1 MNGAMI
7 NHRGSGPNE
16 SIAIVGLDCRF
27 PGADDPD
34 GYWRVLAEGRHVSS
48 GLPTDRGWDLGRVY
62 NEDPSVEG
70 TTYIRQGGFLRDLGD
85 FDAGLFGIGPREAT
99 TMDPQQRMLLESS
112 WLALERARSSPRS
125 LSAVRSGVYVGATDS
140 YYGLAGSQIPGLE
153 RHLLMGT
160 MLSATSGRIA
170 YALGLNGPAITVDT
184 ACSSALVAVHLA
196 VRALR
201 SGDCEVAIVGS
212 ATAISDPSMLARYS
226 RHRVLSVDGRSRGF
240 SADGNGFAPAEG
252 VALLIL
258 MPLARARLLGKPVL
272 AVIRG
277 SAVNEDGA
285 SATLQAPNGRAQQA
299 VIAAALDDAGL
310 LPRHIGAIEAHGPGT
325 PLGDATEAATLQA
338 GYARHHSPDDP
349 LWVGSVKSNIGHTLA
364 AAGLAG
370 LIKMVLALQHE
381 LLPATLHVENPLPGV
396 DWSTGGMRLLHQ
408 ARPWPRAGEPR
419 RAGVLSYGITGTNA
433 HVILEEAP
441 EPTAARPRPPRHSE
455 PSPLRRQLPM
465 WPLSAASPSALV
477 AQAAALAAHVRSHS
491 DVSAVDLSW
500 SLATTR
506 SALAYRAVVTGDGTA
521 ELLARLDD
529 FAAETASGPLGVAV
543 GKVRHGPGPVFV
555 FPGQGTQW
563 VGMADRLL
571 TDSPVF
577 ARAMGRC
584 AEALRPHVS
593 FDVMGVLRGER
604 SAQVDRAEVIQPLLF
619 AMYVSLAELWRSLG
633 ITPAAVIG
641 HSQGEI
647 AAAHVAG
654 ALTLDQAARVVAL
667 RSAALREVERRG
679 AMAALVAPAER
690 ARELS
695 CRWSDRLEVAV
706 INGPST
712 TVVAGDAGAM
722 TEFLRHCETAGV
734 ESRVLPVD
742 YASHSA
748 HMEVLRDRVHADL
761 SGIASHAATVP
772 IISSTT
778 GEIVDP
784 TSLDAAYW
792 FENLRRTV
800 HFDKSVRC
808 ALTAGY
814 RQFVEVSPHPVLTG
828 AIAEIAAAVDIDAGV
843 TGTLH
848 RGRGSGA
855 DFLAAVADAHA
866 HGAEVNWAALY
877 PGAHEVDLPTYALQR
892 RTYWLPATTPPRN
905 PQAGSFDIADHP
917 LITATT
923 DLADGSVVCAGRL
936 DLTEHAWLAD
946 HTVFDRV
953 IVPATVTVEIL
964 TWCATRVGADRVRGL
979 VLSSPLPL
987 SDTAVDIQVL
997 CGPAGRDGAR
1007 RVTLHSRDRG
1017 DTGPWRCHGEATT
1030 ATGPDDAEIVLPERD
1045 WPPHGSRRVSVDRCY
1060 DALRDRGYDYGTAF
1074 RNLTAAWRADD
1085 TLYVEVRQRQRAS
1098 TEDFAVHP
1106 ALVDSILH
1114 ALLLSGSEHGT
1125 ALPYAIGSARILP
1138 RKADELRATI
1148 RPAGQDGY
1156 HVRVTDPAGNL
1167 VADFADLH
1175 LRPVTTRG
1183 LRSVLAT
1190 GARQAFRLRWRP
1202 VDVGTGAEG
1211 DGARWAVVGPSSD
1224 LPGADAHP
1232 VADALSRALR
1242 NGRGVPEVVLLD
1254 LRSST
1259 RHGELPSEAA
1269 LLDQLS
1275 RLLVD
1280 AQKLLSDDLL
1290 QESLIVCVTRRAHS
1304 TSVAERELD
1313 AVAAAC
1319 AAMMR
1324 SAQTENPGRLRLIDV
1339 GTGPVDHRS
1348 LIDAIAAAHPQLAL
1362 RDGRLFVPRLV
1373 PAADDLLRPPAVEQP
1388 WRLVPGT
1395 DKTLDSVTAAPAP
1408 DVTQPL
1414 EPDQV
1419 RIRVLAT
1426 GVNFRDP
1433 LVALG
1438 MLDETALGFE
1448 VAGDVVEVGE
1458 GVDDVALGARVAAV
1472 VLHAGARPG
1481 GYGPVVVVD
1490 RRAVLTVPTHWS
1502 HAQAAGVPIVF
1513 LTAYHALVELAEVK
1527 PGTRVLIHSAAGG
1540 VGMAAIQ
1547 IATMLG
1553 AEIYATA
1560 SHSKREIVAAMGI
1573 PRERIADSRTLGFE
1587 HHVAE
1592 VTGATGVDVVLGSLA
1607 GAAVDASLRLLRPGG
1622 IYLEM
1627 GRTDLR
1633 DPATATRGYPEI
1645 TYDHLT
1651 IAELPMSRVG
1661 TILGRLR
1668 TLFAD
1673 RVLGP
1678 LPVQTWNVGHAREVL
1693 RHLSQGHSTG
1703 KLVLTQPT
1711 ALAPD
1716 ETVLITGGTGSL
1728 GRVLARHLVTAHGCR
1743 HLVLL
1748 GRRGDQSAE
1757 VRKWAAELRETGA
1770 EVTLVACDVADRA
1783 ALSSVISGI
1792 GPGHPLGAVVH
1803 AAGVLDDGLFTD
1815 LTVDRLQ
1822 RVLSSKAIGAR
1833 HLHELTAHLHLRAFV
1848 LFSSIANVVGTAG
1861 QANYAAANAF
1871 LDALAHHRH
1880 GLGLPATSIAWGL
1893 WQQSSALTSNLDD
1906 LDRARLARHG
1916 IAPLDTASAL
1926 AIFDTA
1932 LELDEP
1938 LLAAT
1943 ALAPAD
1949 PGTPSA
1955 AMVSELTR
1963 PATPTPADGDSGS
1976 GVHDSLRRELLRM
1989 SSAERVKAL
1998 TAFIRTHAALV
2009 LGHRDPDAV
2018 ATDRTF
2024 RDAGFDS
2031 LSNVELRTRLTSAIG
2046 VRLTVADI
2054 LAHPTPTRLAVY
2066 LDEALDHD
2074 RLPRAL
2080 VAETTLSKG

>member
-1 MNGAMI
+1 MI
-7 NHRGSGPNE
+7 NHRDSGPNA
-16 SIAIVGLDCRF
+16 SIAIVGMDCRF

-70 TTYIRQGGFLRDLGD
+70 STYIRRGGFLRDLGD

-140 YYGLAGSQIPGLE
+140 YYGLAGSRIPGLE

-201 SGDCEVAIVGS
+201 SGECEVAIVGS

-252 VALLIL
+252 VASLIL
-258 MPLARARLLGKPVL
+258 MPLARAQLLGKPVL

-310 LPRHIGAIEAHGPGT
+310 RPRHIGAIEAHGPGT

-381 LLPATLHVENPLPGV
+381 LLPATLHVENPLSGV

-408 ARPWPRAGEPR
+408 PRPWPRTSEPR

-441 EPTAARPRPPRHSE
+441 APTAVRDRPTRRSE
-455 PSPLRRQLPM
+455 SSPLRRRLPM
-465 WPLSAASPSALV
+465 WPLYGASPSALV
-477 AQAAALAAHVRSHS
+477 AQATALAAHVRAHG

-500 SLATTR
+500 SLGTTR

-529 FAAETASGPLGVAV
+529 FAAATASGPLGVAV

-555 FPGQGTQW
+555 FPGQGAQW
-563 VGMADRLL
+563 AGMAERLL

-577 ARAMGRC
+577 ARSMGRC
-584 AEALRPHVS
+584 AEALRPYVT
-593 FDVMGVLRGER
+593 FDVLGVLRGEH
-604 SAQVDRAEVIQPLLF
+604 SARVERAEVIQPLLF

-679 AMAALVAPAER
+679 AMAALVAPAAR
-690 ARELS
+690 ARELL
-695 CRWSDRLEVAV
+695 CRWTDRLEVAV

-712 TVVAGDAGAM
+712 TVVAGDAEAM
-722 TEFLRHCETAGV
+722 TEFLRHCETTGV
-734 ESRVLPVD
+734 ESRLLPVD

-748 HMEVLRDRVHADL
+748 HMAVLRDRVHADL
-761 SGIASHAATVP
+761 AQITSRAATVP

-778 GEIVDP
+778 GRIVDP
-784 TSLDAAYW
+784 TSLDASYW

-800 HFDKSVRC
+800 HFDKSIGC

-843 TGTLH
+843 TATLH
-848 RGRGSGA
+848 RGRGAGA

-866 HGAEVNWAALY
+866 QGAEVNWAALY

-892 RTYWLPATTPPRN
+892 RTYWLPATTSSRN
-905 PQAGSFDIADHP
+905 PRPGSFDIADHP
-917 LITATT
+917 LITAAT
-923 DLADGSVVCAGRL
+923 DLADGSVVCLGHL
-936 DLTEHAWLAD
+936 DVREHPWLAD
-946 HTVFDRV
+946 HQVFDRV
-953 IVPATVTVEIL
+953 IVPATVTAEIL
-964 TWCATRVGADRVRGL
+964 TWCAARVGANRVRGL

-987 SDTAVDIQVL
+987 SDTAVDIQVM
-997 CGPAGRDGAR
+997 CGPAGKDGER
-1007 RVTLHSRDRG
+1007 RITLHSRDRG
-1017 DTGPWRCHGEATT
+1017 DPGPWRCHAEATT
-1030 ATGPDDAEIVLPERD
+1030 AIDPAQTEHTEIIPPERD
-1045 WPPHGSRRVSVDRCY
+1045 WPPRGSHPVSVDGCY
-1060 DALRDRGYDYGTAF
+1060 RALRDRGYDYGPAF
-1074 RNLTAAWRADD
+1074 QNLTAVWRRGD
-1085 TLYVEVRQRQRAS
+1085 TLYVEVRQRQRTS
-1098 TEDFAVHP
+1098 TGDFAVHP

-1114 ALLLSGSEHGT
+1114 ALLLSGAEQRT
-1125 ALPYAIGSARILP
+1125 ALPYAIGSARILSC
-1138 RKADELRATI
+1138 KADELRATI
-1148 RPAGQDGY
+1148 RPAGPDRY
-1156 HVRVTDPAGNL
+1156 HVRVTDPAGDL
-1167 VADFADLH
+1167 VADFADLR
-1175 LRPVTTRG
+1175 LRPVTTRA
-1183 LRSVLAT
+1183 LRSMLAT

-1202 VDVGTGAEG
+1202 VEVGTGAED
-1211 DGARWAVVGPSSD
+1211 DGARWAVVGPSRD
-1224 LPGADAHP
+1224 LPGADVHP
-1232 VADALSRALR
+1232 VADSLSRALR
-1242 NGRGVPEVVLLD
+1242 NGRDVPEVVLLD
-1254 LRSST
+1254 LRSPA
-1259 RHGELPSEAA
+1259 RHGELPGEAA
-1269 LLDQLS
+1269 LLDHLS
-1275 RLLVD
+1275 RLLAD
-1280 AQKLLSDDLL
+1280 AQQLLSDDLL
-1290 QESLIVCVTRRAHS
+1290 QESLIVCITGRAHS
-1304 TSVAERELD
+1304 TGVAERELD
-1313 AVAAAC
+1313 AIAAAC
-1319 AAMMR
+1319 AGMVR
-1324 SAQTENPGRLRLIDV
+1324 SAQTENPGRLLLIDV

-1348 LIDAIAAAHPQLAL
+1348 LIDAIAAGHPQLAL
-1362 RDGRLFVPRLV
+1362 RAGRALVPRLA
-1373 PAADDLLRPPAVEQP
+1373 PAADGLLRPPAVEQP
-1388 WRLVPGT
+1388 WRLVPGP
-1395 DKTLDSVTAAPAP
+1395 DKTLDSVAAAPAP
-1408 DVTQPL
+1408 DVTDPL
-1414 EPDQV
+1414 ELDQV

-1448 VAGDVVEVGE
+1448 VAGEVVEVGE
-1458 GVDDVALGARVAAV
+1458 GVDDVVVGARVAAV

-1481 GYGPVVVVD
+1481 GYAPVVVVD
-1490 RRAVLTVPTHWS
+1490 RCAVLTVPAHWS

-1540 VGMAAIQ
+1540 VGMAAVQ

-1560 SHSKREIVAAMGI
+1560 SHTKRKTVEAMGI

-1587 HHVAE
+1587 HHFAE

-1651 IAELPMSRVG
+1651 IAELPMSRVDA
-1661 TILGRLR
+1661 ILGHLQ

-1673 RVLGP
+1673 SVVGP

-1711 ALAPD
+1711 ALVPE

-1757 VRKWAAELRETGA
+1757 VRQWAAELRATGA
-1770 EVTLVACDVADRA
+1770 EITLVACDVSDRA
-1783 ALSSVISGI
+1783 ALSSVLSGI

-1803 AAGVLDDGLFTD
+1803 AAGVLDDCLFTD
-1815 LTVDRLQ
+1815 LTADRLQ
-1822 RVLSSKAIGAR
+1822 RVLASKAIGAR
-1833 HLHELTAHLHLRAFV
+1833 HLHGLTAHLPLRAFV

-1906 LDRARLARHG
+1906 IDRARLARHG

-1926 AIFDTA
+1926 DIFDMA

-1943 ALAPAD
+1943 AVGPAD
-1949 PGTPSA
+1949 PATPSA
-1955 AMVSELTR
+1955 ALVSELTR
-1963 PATPTPADGDSGS
+1963 HATPAPADGDSGS
-1976 GVHDSLRRELLRM
+1976 GVHDSPRLELLRM
-1989 SSAERVKAL
+1989 SPAERVRAL
-1998 TAFIRTHAALV
+1998 TALIRTHAALV
-2009 LGHRDPDAV
+2009 LGHRDPDAL

-2074 RLPRAL
+2074 RRPQAR